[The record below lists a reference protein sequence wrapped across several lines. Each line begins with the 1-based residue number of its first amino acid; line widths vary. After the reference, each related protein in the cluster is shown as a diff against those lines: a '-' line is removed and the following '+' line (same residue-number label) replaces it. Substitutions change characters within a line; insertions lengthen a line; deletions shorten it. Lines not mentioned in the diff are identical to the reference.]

1 MNRKVALCI
10 DGQSLRDPSLIGLEG
25 EALEAQDWLSVYSE
39 GALAR
44 DSIGAAGEM
53 DRVWVASADDVEPIN
68 LAAALKA
75 DRADLQVSLVAGER
89 CGSLCSRARTAR
101 IDEVLDQSAFVRRY
115 VEEKQRAR
123 DALGERPAAAA
134 LCGSAEDAPAGG
146 PLHAREGGGGAG
158 QAPGASM
165 ALDRPRSRRGFLMS
179 VVSGSGGAGK
189 SSVAV
194 MAALSAARRGLRV
207 LLLDYDLQFG
217 DMAVMAGT
225 EDILE
230 VDTALA
236 QPDRLQ
242 RFMERRVP
250 VAVLSCPARLEAAET
265 VVQGLPALLDR
276 LAAAYDVI
284 IANTGAA
291 WADQHALL
299 LERSSIAL
307 FLIDQRSSSLRA
319 CRHALELCGRCGIA
333 SVPFR
338 FALNHCSKNA
348 PFTAVE
354 VSSMLQGVEVFELR
368 EGGIEVEECLSGGAA
383 AELASS
389 SNDFAVS
396 VDCMMGVL
404 LPGAED
410 DSLEVAPR
418 ESGGIFRRRGRHGG
432 KKRGR

>member
-1 MNRKVALCI
+1 MNKKVALCI

-25 EALEAQDWLSVYSE
+25 EALETQEWLSVYSG

-44 DSIGAAGEM
+44 SSIGASDGM
-53 DRVWVASADDVEPIN
+53 DRVWVASSDDVEPIN

-101 IDEVLDQSAFVRRY
+101 IDEVLDQDAFVRRY

-123 DALGERPAAAA
+123 DAVEVQPVPVAPRDPAV
-134 LCGSAEDAPAGG
+134 CAPAGG
-146 PLHAREGGGGAG
+146 PLHARDGGSVAE
-158 QAPGASM
+158 
-165 ALDRPRSRRGFLMS
+165 ALAVPDRFSGRKGFLMS

-189 SSVAV
+189 SSVAA
-194 MAALSAARRGLRV
+194 MAALSAARRGMRV

-217 DMAVMAGT
+217 DMAVMAGV
-225 EDILE
+225 EDVLE

-236 QPDRLQ
+236 QPERLQ

-250 VAVLSCPARLEAAET
+250 VAVLSCPARLEAAEM

-276 LAAAYDVI
+276 LAVAYDAI

-299 LERSSIAL
+299 LERSSVAL

-338 FALNHCSKNA
+338 FALNRCSKSA

-368 EGGIEVEECLSGGAA
+368 EGGIEVEECLAGGAA
-383 AELASS
+383 GDLISS

-396 VDCMMGVL
+396 VDCMMDVL
-404 LPGAED
+404 LPPSAEGASFD
-410 DSLEVAPR
+410 AIPR
-418 ESGGIFRRRGRHGG
+418 ESGGLFRRRGRHGG